1 MSETSKPRDPRSP
14 ASAPAG
20 RPQGA
25 VVYQLKRPLAEL
37 PDNLRLRNHEWG
49 ALFAVTGEHSCAQ
62 IAGLLGLAAEERD
75 RVFARL
81 AAFGLIEERPLT
93 YGEYL
98 RALATWRDDEPR
110 PLAAFLRGGQAMPG
124 APVARPAPTAAS
136 PAVRGPAIP
145 AFPGVVSGGPAP
157 VAATPARP
165 RPPEVTT
172 ADSDLNITRAFPTYD
187 RRQLVAPD
195 PPKPPVVPAV
205 QTAAEAAAEP
215 AFLPLEAPPAPVA
228 PGRGP
233 LSLRALMQHIL
244 AKAGDPQSGQ
254 LDIYRVF
261 IRINT
266 RLLQKNGITTL
277 RFQDDRLIEDPELQ
291 SAIAASVEK
300 ALGFPCPPEVF
311 IRPT

>member
-1 MSETSKPRDPRSP
+1 MSDPQKPRDPR
-14 ASAPAG
+14 AGAPAA

-62 IAGLLGLAAEERD
+62 IAGLLGLAPEERD
-75 RVFARL
+75 RVFGRL

-110 PLAAFLRGGQAMPG
+110 PLAAFLRGGQAMPEARAAANPG
-124 APVARPAPTAAS
+124 RPAAPSAVPVPPPAA
-136 PAVRGPAIP
+136 PGGPALP
-145 AFPGVVSGGPAP
+145 QVPGVVAPGLLPA
-157 VAATPARP
+157 AATPARP

-172 ADSDLNITRAFPTYD
+172 ADSDPGITRALPTYD
-187 RRQLVAPD
+187 RRQIQAS
-195 PPKPPVVPAV
+195 
-205 QTAAEAAAEP
+205 AAAPPP
-215 AFLPLEAPPAPVA
+215 AFLPLEPLPPPPPVA
-228 PGRGP
+228 AAGRSQ
-233 LSLRALMQHIL
+233 LSLKALMQHIL
-244 AKAGDPQSGQ
+244 AKAGDQQAGQ

-266 RLLQKNGITTL
+266 KLLQRNGISTL

-300 ALGFPCPPEVF
+300 ALGFTCPPEVF
-311 IRPT
+311 VQPT